1 MRVASAVMPA
11 PETST
16 RDPRAPM
23 LVTAR
28 LELRPFTNDDLEA
41 VHALWTD
48 ADMRRYLCDDKVVS
62 REQSLEWL
70 EGSTAG
76 FAQRRFGLWGAHERA
91 SATLIGFCGCRDW
104 PSGEPEL
111 MYGLLRPWWGQGLA
125 TEASTAVLD
134 YVFETLGHPVVM
146 AATDPPNLASIRVM
160 ERLGMAFDWRGEM
173 HGLDTVVYRLSRE
186 RWRGRRR
193 APAQGRR

>member
-1 MRVASAVMPA
+1 MTTPPAGAGAPAVPSL
-11 PETST
+11 T
-16 RDPRAPM
+16 
-23 LVTAR
+23 TAR
-28 LELRPFTNDDLEA
+28 LVLRPFTNADLDA

-48 ADMRRYLCDDKVVS
+48 ADMRRYLCDDTIVS
-62 REQSLEWL
+62 REQSQEWL

-76 FAQRRFGLWGAHERA
+76 FAQRRFGLWGTHDAA
-91 SATLIGFCGCRDW
+91 SNALIGFCGCRDW

-111 MYGLLRPWWGQGLA
+111 MYGLSRPWWGRGLA
-125 TEASTAVLD
+125 TEAATAVLD

-146 AATDPPNLASIRVM
+146 AATDPPNVASIRVM

-186 RWRGRRR
+186 RWRGSRR
-193 APAQGRR
+193 GV